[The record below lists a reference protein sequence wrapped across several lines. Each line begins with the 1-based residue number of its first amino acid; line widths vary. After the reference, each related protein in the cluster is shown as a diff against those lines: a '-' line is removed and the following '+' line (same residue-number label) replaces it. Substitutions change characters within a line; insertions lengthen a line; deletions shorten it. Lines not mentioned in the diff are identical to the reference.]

1 MTSGFPIDAVH
12 FFTELEHNNERAW
25 WLANQDRW
33 RRVVREPM
41 QALCD
46 ALAGEFGEPKV
57 FRPYRDVRFSADKT
71 PYKTHQG
78 AVVHISPGVGL
89 YVQLSGAGLLT
100 GTGWWRPEPG
110 QLDAYRA
117 AVLDDDTG
125 EALVAIVAA
134 LEEGGVEVHG
144 DELRTAPRGVDPA
157 HPRIRLLRY
166 RTVLAT
172 ADHGDPDWLA
182 TPEVVDRV
190 RADWRSFAALNRW
203 LATSLVPREDVS
215 PR

>member
-1 MTSGFPIDAVH
+1 MAPGFPIDAVD
-12 FFTELEHNNERAW
+12 FFTELEYNNEREW

-33 RRVVREPM
+33 RRAVREPM
-41 QALCD
+41 LALCD
-46 ALAGEFGEPKV
+46 ALTDEFGAPKV
-57 FRPYRDVRFSADKT
+57 FRPYRDVRFSSDKT

-78 AVVHISPGVGL
+78 AVVHTSPGVGL
-89 YVQLSGAGLLT
+89 YVQLSSAGLLT

-125 EALVAIVAA
+125 EQLESIVAA
-134 LEEGGVEVHG
+134 LEQDGAQVRG
-144 DELRTAPRGVDPA
+144 DELKTAPRGVDPA

-166 RTVLAT
+166 RTLLAS
-172 ADHGDPDWLA
+172 AEHGVPDWLA

-190 RADWRSFAALNRW
+190 RADWRRYSAVNEW
-203 LATSLVPREDVS
+203 LAGALATVEPS
-215 PR
+215 